1 METTETL
8 WRHVRGL
15 PDGHRL
21 FKLED
26 RDWIIAIADESGA
39 TPDQTDDGVLW
50 LDMHR
55 PLEAGPSG
63 HCLIP
68 LIDAKGGE
76 SSTATD
82 VQTLL
87 MLAADYNWHIVGA
100 YGLQYIVTRER

>member
-8 WRHVRGL
+8 WRRVRAL

-26 RDWIIAIADESGA
+26 RDWIIAIADESGE

-50 LDMHR
+50 LDLHR
-55 PLEAGPSG
+55 PLVAGPKG
-63 HCLIP
+63 CVIP
-68 LIDAKGGE
+68 LIDANGSE
-76 SSTATD
+76 SFTTSD

-87 MLAADYNWHIVGA
+87 MLAAEYNWQIVGA
-100 YGLQYIVTRER
+100 YGLKYTISVER